1 MVTPLPKS
9 TRARNKAHLRFVAAQ
24 PCLVCQRT
32 PCDAHHIK
40 FAEPRAMGRKV
51 SDEFTV
57 PLCRE
62 HHQALHRHGSER
74 AWWAD
79 VNVIPL
85 EAARN
90 LWDVTT
96 SERSN
101 AHLLADAVLDRSLS
115 EATK

>member
-1 MVTPLPKS
+1 
-9 TRARNKAHLRFVAAQ
+9 
-24 PCLVCQRT
+24 
-32 PCDAHHIK
+32 
-40 FAEPRAMGRKV
+40 MGRKV

-62 HHQALHRHGSER
+62 HHQALHRHGNER

-101 AHLLADAVLDRSLS
+101 AHLLADAVLDRSLN